1 MKKINIKEAGT
12 NGAALIAGAIVANLV
27 NSKLATKVTN
37 PKMRNAIPF
46 ALGLFLLTNK
56 SAMIKMAGAGMA
68 AVGGSRLLGAA
79 VPALAGVCGVGEL
92 EGVYDELIQG
102 VGDDMGEIE
111 GVLNG
116 DDMGEI
122 KGVLNGNPDYME

>member
-1 MKKINIKEAGT
+1 MKKINFKKAGT
-12 NGAALIAGAIVANLV
+12 DAAGLVAGAIVANLI
-27 NSKLATKVTN
+27 NSKLAAKVTN
-37 PKMRNAIPF
+37 PKVRNAIPLVF
-46 ALGLFLLTNK
+46 GLFLLTNK
-56 SAMIKMAGAGMA
+56 SEMVKMAGAGMA
-68 AVGGSRLLGAA
+68 AVGGSRLLGTA

-102 VGDDMGEIE
+102 VNEDMGEIE

-122 KGVLNGNPDYME
+122 EGVLNGNPDYME